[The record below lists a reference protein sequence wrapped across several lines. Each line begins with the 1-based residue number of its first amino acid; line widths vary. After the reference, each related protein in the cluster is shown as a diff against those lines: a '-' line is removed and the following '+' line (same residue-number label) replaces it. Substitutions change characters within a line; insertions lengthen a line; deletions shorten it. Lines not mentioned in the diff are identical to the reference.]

1 MCGGT
6 RERGELKPGQWV
18 SRKRAQERSLEY
30 APTKGLGGAHERDPQ
45 RTGLQG
51 RGGRRCRDLGQK
63 CKKVRRMS
71 SGLGP
76 RILLD
81 CCFKNNIVC

>member
-30 APTKGLGGAHERDPQ
+30 APTKGLGGAHERDPK

-51 RGGRRCRDLGQK
+51 RGGLPATEGRT
-63 CKKVRRMS
+63 S
-71 SGLGP
+71 
-76 RILLD
+76 
-81 CCFKNNIVC
+81 FKEEDAGTWGKSARKSER